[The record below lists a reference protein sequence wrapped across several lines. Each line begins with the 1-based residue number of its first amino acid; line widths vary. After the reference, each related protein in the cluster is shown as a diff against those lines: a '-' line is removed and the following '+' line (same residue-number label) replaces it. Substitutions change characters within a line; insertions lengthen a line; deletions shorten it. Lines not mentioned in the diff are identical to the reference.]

1 MSMFKK
7 IADKMLAD
15 KAHTDNGDE
24 LFPIEDAADMTLD
37 EQKVVA
43 YVRDKVDECRHSGSR
58 IAYEAIWLTNIA
70 YLLGFSGV
78 AYDPVGRQF
87 KNSDPSNKT
96 MRRTKM
102 RVNKILPTIQN
113 RLARLCKSPPQY
125 DVRPNSN
132 SSEDKDASRLG
143 LQIIEDVF
151 DKQLFDEKRQEL
163 LMTTQQ
169 FGYAFCQVSWD
180 PTMGKR
186 MNDPESGEDQGYEG
200 DIRIEVL
207 SPFEV
212 FTDPLAKRMDDVR
225 WWVKAKVKKLAYFR
239 ERFPERG
246 AAVKEEDAWLL
257 SSQYEQRVNALT
269 ATGVT
274 GASIHQQMKS
284 SAIEIVYYEKRSK
297 DHPNGRMIVTAS
309 GILLEDKDLPIGE
322 FDITKFDDIIIA
334 GKFQSEAIITHLR
347 PIQDQYNMVITK
359 RAEWVRKLLKG
370 GYLVPRGAG
379 LEQEAMTDQSGEII
393 HYNVVANA
401 PNGGQPV
408 PLMIPQIPSYAYNE
422 EKALDQQFDF
432 VSGLSEISR
441 GQLPFAGIPAE
452 GMQMLQEADETR
464 IGIMTTRNEI
474 GYAKMGQQILQ
485 YASQYYK
492 MPRILKIAGDG
503 LEYTVKEFVGADLKD
518 NYDVIVLPGSTI
530 PGSKVLRRQEIL
542 NAYNLGVL
550 GPVGDPKILQKLAKM
565 LEFGDQFEI
574 WKTQAIDEACI
585 KRDIAAIENGSFQ
598 LKELQKQEYWNHP
611 RYIQDMNEYK
621 KTDKYD
627 ELDQHKQM
635 VFDYV
640 LEWHIQAQVRLL
652 NPGLPQQQ
660 QLAEHMVGALH
671 SMPPPGSQPPG
682 QVGVDQQ
689 GNPMPMPPA
698 PQPPPQQTP
707 PPGGPPMGQP
717 GQPMGA

>member
-1 MSMFKK
+1 MNMFKK

-15 KAHTDNGDE
+15 KSRDSDE
-24 LFPIEDAADMTLD
+24 LLPIDNVSEMTIE

-78 AYDPVGRQF
+78 SYDPVNRQF
-87 KNSDPSNKT
+87 KNTDPSSKT
-96 MRRTKM
+96 LRRSRM

-143 LQIIEDVF
+143 LQVIENVF
-151 DKQLFDEKRQEL
+151 DKQVFEEKRQEL

-169 FGYAFCQVSWD
+169 FGYAFTQVSWD
-180 PTMGKR
+180 PTIGKP
-186 MNDPESGEDQGYEG
+186 MNDPETGEFQDYEG

-207 SPFEV
+207 NPFEV

-225 WWVKAKVKKLAYFR
+225 WWIKAKVKKLSYFK

-246 AAVKEEDAWLL
+246 GAVKEEDAWLL

-269 ATGVT
+269 SSGIT
-274 GASIHQQMKS
+274 GASIHQQMKN

-297 DHPNGRMIVTAS
+297 DYPNGRMIVQAN
-309 GILLEDKDLPIGE
+309 GILLEDKELPIGE
-322 FDITKFDDIIIA
+322 FDLTKFDDIMIA
-334 GKFQSEAIITHLR
+334 GKFQSESVITHLR
-347 PIQDQYNMVITK
+347 PIQDQYNILITK
-359 RAEWVRKLLKG
+359 RAEWVRKMLAGK
-370 GYLVPRGAG
+370 YMVPRGAG
-379 LEQEAMTDQSGEII
+379 LEQEALNNDSGEVL
-393 HYNVVANA
+393 HYNVVTNA
-401 PNGGQPV
+401 PGGGQPV
-408 PLMIPQIPSYAYNE
+408 PVNIPNIPAYAYNE

-464 IGIMTTRNEI
+464 IGIETSRNEI
-474 GYAKMGQQILQ
+474 GYARMAQQILM
-485 YASQYYK
+485 YASEYYK
-492 MPRILKIAGDG
+492 MPRLLKIAGDG
-503 LEYTVKEFVGADLKD
+503 LAYTVKEFVGADLKD
-518 NYDVIVLPGSTI
+518 NYDVIVLPGSTV

-542 NAYNLGVL
+542 NAYNLGVM
-550 GPVGDPKILQKLAKM
+550 GPIGDQKVLQKLAKM

-574 WKTQAIDEACI
+574 WKTEAIDDQCV
-585 KRDIAAIENGSFQ
+585 KRDLEAIENGTFEQ
-598 LKELQKQEYWNHP
+598 AMLKRQEYWNHAK
-611 RYIQDMNEYK
+611 YIFDMNEYK
-621 KTDKYD
+621 KTDKY
-627 ELDQHKQM
+627 EMLDPHKQDI
-635 VFDYV
+635 FDYV

-660 QLAEHMVGALH
+660 QLAEHMVKAIH
-671 SMPPPGSQPPG
+671 SMPAPQM
-682 QVGVDQQ
+682 GVDAQ
-689 GNPMPMPPA
+689 GNPLPP
-698 PQPPPQQTP
+698 PPVQQPPPQQVP
-707 PPGGPPMGQP
+707 PPGVH
-717 GQPMGA
+717 PMGA